1 MSTRF
6 RASHTSLFRATDPSQ
21 RQVRLWRF
29 VAVVFHHENYSRATI
44 PARIVTKRTPAA
56 GCLFTVFMSTAIGVH
71 VYYLPFYF
79 QSVRGTTAR
88 RSGVETL
95 PYLMS
100 LLFTPMISGSLITI
114 VGYYVPFMLAGSTL
128 MTIGSG
134 LLFSL
139 STDSSEGQI
148 IGYQFLAAFGAGLC
162 RQIGFSSVPLVLH
175 PDDLATASALVAF
188 CNSLGPTLAIAIG
201 QSIFTNVFEK
211 QISGL
216 PGIHVEKVINQGA
229 VDLNALVPQQLLGV
243 VREAF
248 NFALTPAFTLSIASG
263 GLALCCSFAMEWINV
278 KKKR

>member
-1 MSTRF
+1 
-6 RASHTSLFRATDPSQ
+6 
-21 RQVRLWRF
+21 
-29 VAVVFHHENYSRATI
+29 
-44 PARIVTKRTPAA
+44 
-56 GCLFTVFMSTAIGVH
+56 MSTAIGVH

-79 QSVRGTTAR
+79 QSVLGTTAR

-114 VGYYVPFMLAGSTL
+114 VGYYVPFMLAGCTL

-139 STDSSEGQI
+139 STDSSEGQL

-201 QSIFTNVFEK
+201 QSIFTNVFEN

-216 PGIHVEKVINQGA
+216 PGIDVERVINQGA
-229 VDLNALVPQQLLGV
+229 VNLGAVVPQQFLGV

-248 NFALTPAFTLSIASG
+248 NLALTRAFVLSIASG
-263 GLALCCSFAMEWINV
+263 GLALCCSFAMQWINV
-278 KKKR
+278 KKKH